1 MIDTIEKLNDKFNNK
16 YNYLKLLNVTYD
28 EETCQCVIT
37 ILYPYQV
44 DEISAEDKEEITK
57 FYQEFLSLQGQVKV
71 KFKKSF
77 LDDKL
82 IINEVVEFFKVN
94 KKGIYPY
101 ISMDNIKSSYKGQD
115 VFISLSLNQD
125 VLTLIDELELTYEL
139 KKHIEKLF
147 IANVFV
153 DIQEN
158 EEMISEDIV
167 FEDFPQATSK
177 VRRYEVKLE
186 KTLIGGEFSCKPE
199 YIGDIKEPGS
209 SIILAGFILNFTR
222 KSFIAK
228 KGKRAGQERL
238 FWTFNLKDAEGGT
251 IECVYF
257 CPKAHEK
264 ILESLEQLMMI
275 SCLGDVKVGL
285 SGKLTY
291 YIKKM
296 AFVSPIEKVIESVEE
311 ETFVHKKTVFPEI
324 IPRETQTNLFE
335 EKAKY
340 NDFIMKN
347 NIVVFDLETTGTDT
361 NVCEITEIG
370 AVKIVNGEITERFV
384 SFTKTKEP
392 IPELIQGLTGIT
404 DEMIKDAPRPED
416 VIYDFYE
423 WSKGCILSGYNLIA
437 FDLKILKRYADKIN
451 VKFTNDVIDTFIVAR
466 QAPIKPSKYKL
477 EVVVKYLGLTL
488 VNAHRAYA
496 DAYATAQVLMEL
508 NKLK

>member
-1 MIDTIEKLNDKFNNK
+1 M
-16 YNYLKLLNVTYD
+16 
-28 EETCQCVIT
+28 
-37 ILYPYQV
+37 
-44 DEISAEDKEEITK
+44 
-57 FYQEFLSLQGQVKV
+57 
-71 KFKKSF
+71 
-77 LDDKL
+77 
-82 IINEVVEFFKVN
+82 
-94 KKGIYPY
+94 
-101 ISMDNIKSSYKGQD
+101 
-115 VFISLSLNQD
+115 
-125 VLTLIDELELTYEL
+125 
-139 KKHIEKLF
+139 
-147 IANVFV
+147 
-153 DIQEN
+153 
-158 EEMISEDIV
+158 
-167 FEDFPQATSK
+167 
-177 VRRYEVKLE
+177 
-186 KTLIGGEFSCKPE
+186 
-199 YIGDIKEPGS
+199 
-209 SIILAGFILNFTR
+209 
-222 KSFIAK
+222 
-228 KGKRAGQERL
+228 
-238 FWTFNLKDAEGGT
+238 KDAEGGT

>member
-199 YIGDIKEPGS
+199 YIGDIKEPGFVYYS
-209 SIILAGFILNFTR
+209 CWIYFKLYKKIFYSKKRQTSWTR
-222 KSFIAK
+222 KA
-228 KGKRAGQERL
+228 
-238 FWTFNLKDAEGGT
+238 
-251 IECVYF
+251 
-257 CPKAHEK
+257 
-264 ILESLEQLMMI
+264 IL
-275 SCLGDVKVGL
+275 
-285 SGKLTY
+285 
-291 YIKKM
+291 
-296 AFVSPIEKVIESVEE
+296 
-311 ETFVHKKTVFPEI
+311 
-324 IPRETQTNLFE
+324 
-335 EKAKY
+335 
-340 NDFIMKN
+340 DF
-347 NIVVFDLETTGTDT
+347 
-361 NVCEITEIG
+361 
-370 AVKIVNGEITERFV
+370 
-384 SFTKTKEP
+384 
-392 IPELIQGLTGIT
+392 
-404 DEMIKDAPRPED
+404 
-416 VIYDFYE
+416 
-423 WSKGCILSGYNLIA
+423 
-437 FDLKILKRYADKIN
+437 
-451 VKFTNDVIDTFIVAR
+451 
-466 QAPIKPSKYKL
+466 
-477 EVVVKYLGLTL
+477 
-488 VNAHRAYA
+488 
-496 DAYATAQVLMEL
+496 
-508 NKLK
+508 